1 MRPSPLLLAVAL
13 LAPGGVTMA
22 AQAQHGAPEPAP
34 RSGNLQGEDP
44 RKFVDNPHMREFYA
58 LSVATLRP
66 GAPPLDLKG
75 YQAKSYALF
84 HAFGEMR
91 RKGGGPGMVDHLKLI
106 PGQVVQIVKDDPKVL
121 DSFDSFIDAMV
132 GPK

>member
-1 MRPSPLLLAVAL
+1 MRPSPPLLAATL
-13 LAPGGVTMA
+13 IAFAGLATA
-22 AQAQHGAPEPAP
+22 AQAQHGAPAPAGQ
-34 RSGNLQGEDP
+34 SANLQGEDP

-66 GAPPLDLKG
+66 GAPPLDLKA
-75 YQAKSYALF
+75 YETKAYALF
-84 HAFGEMR
+84 HAFGETR
-91 RKGGGPGMVDHLKLI
+91 AKGGGPGMVDHLKLI
-106 PGQVVQIVKDDPKVL
+106 PGQVVQIAKDDPKVL